1 MNSSA
6 LLFLLALA
14 FSCTLAFDVKLDQH
28 WSLWKQTHNKQY
40 SAVEEL
46 IR

>member
-1 MNSSA
+1 MKSISVLA
-6 LLFLLALA
+6 VLALA
-14 FSCTLAFDVKLDQH
+14 LSCTLAFDVKLDQH

-46 IR
+46 LR